1 MILERVQT
9 RDVWRYSLVA
19 VLIAVIVAAVAVYL
33 PAPVDWRTAFR
44 PAARAMLL
52 TGDPYQVEG
61 FFNPPWTVLPM
72 IPLAFLPE
80 QIGAALMFVAGLAGF
95 AFAAHRLG
103 ASPIV
108 LGAFI
113 LSPPVM
119 HSLLNGNIDWLPLV
133 GFVLPP
139 QIGLFFILI
148 KPQMGLAVALFWLV
162 EAWREGGL
170 REVIRVFGPV
180 GAALALSLALYG
192 LWPLRSSQEVGL
204 WWNASL
210 WPMSIP
216 IGLALVAAA
225 VRSRRIE
232 YAMGAAP
239 CLSPYVLLHAWSGA
253 LAAILKHR
261 VEALA
266 AIAGL
271 WLLVAI
277 RAFDTVLTS
286 AP

>member
-1 MILERVQT
+1 MILERVQA
-9 RDVWRYSLVA
+9 RDVWRYGIVA
-19 VLIAVIVAAVAVYL
+19 TLAIAVVAAVAIFL

-44 PAARAMLL
+44 PAAQSMLL
-52 TGDPYQVEG
+52 TGNPYRVEA

-80 QIGAALMFVAGLAGF
+80 QVGAAIMFVAGLAGF

-103 ASPIV
+103 ADPLV

-113 LSPPVM
+113 LSPPVV
-119 HSLLNGNIDWLPLV
+119 HSLLNGNIDCLPLI

-139 QIGLFFILI
+139 QIGLFFVLV
-148 KPQMGLAVALFWLV
+148 KPQMGAAVAVFWLV
-162 EAWREGGL
+162 EAWREGGW
-170 REVIRVFGPV
+170 REVVRVFWPV
-180 GAALALSLALYG
+180 VAALAVSFVLYG
-192 LWPLRSSQEVGL
+192 LWPLRSGQEVGL

-216 IGLALVAAA
+216 VGLALLAAA
-225 VRSRRIE
+225 ARTRRIE

-261 VEALA
+261 AEALA
-266 AIAGL
+266 AVAGL
-271 WLLVAI
+271 WLLVAV
-277 RAFDTVLTS
+277 RAFDTALTS

>member
-170 REVIRVFGPV
+170 REVIRVLGLLVRLWLSAWPCTACGRCARVRRWGCGGTPV
-180 GAALALSLALYG
+180 SGQCRSRSVLRWSPRRCVRGALSTRWAL
-192 LWPLRSSQEVGL
+192 RH
-204 WWNASL
+204 A
-210 WPMSIP
+210 
-216 IGLALVAAA
+216 
-225 VRSRRIE
+225 SRRTCCCMPGR
-232 YAMGAAP
+232 AHWR
-239 CLSPYVLLHAWSGA
+239 PY
-253 LAAILKHR
+253 
-261 VEALA
+261 
-266 AIAGL
+266 
-271 WLLVAI
+271 
-277 RAFDTVLTS
+277 
-286 AP
+286 

>member
-80 QIGAALMFVAGLAGF
+80 QVGAAIMFVAGLAGF

-103 ASPIV
+103 ADPLV

-113 LSPPVM
+113 LSPPVV
-119 HSLLNGNIDWLPLV
+119 HSLLNGNIDWLPLI
-133 GFVLPP
+133 GFVLV
-139 QIGLFFILI
+139 
-148 KPQMGLAVALFWLV
+148 KPQMGAAVAVFWLV
-162 EAWREGGL
+162 EAWREGGW
-170 REVIRVFGPV
+170 REVVRVFWPV
-180 GAALALSLALYG
+180 VAALAVSFVLYG
-192 LWPLRSSQEVGL
+192 LWPLRSGQEVGL

-210 WPMSIP
+210 WP
-216 IGLALVAAA
+216 
-225 VRSRRIE
+225 
-232 YAMGAAP
+232 
-239 CLSPYVLLHAWSGA
+239 
-253 LAAILKHR
+253 
-261 VEALA
+261 
-266 AIAGL
+266 
-271 WLLVAI
+271 
-277 RAFDTVLTS
+277 
-286 AP
+286 

>member
-1 MILERVQT
+1 
-9 RDVWRYSLVA
+9 VA

-148 KPQMGLAVALFWLV
+148 KPQMGLAVALFWRSRPGV
-162 EAWREGGL
+162 RGGL